1 MADSLKNEWK
11 ETGKGLGK
19 AFQSLG
25 KSIAR
30 SAIHGVSKAAEWANE
45 GVDTQQAPV
54 DENNVIDAEVVRSED
69 EK

>member
-25 KSIAR
+25 KSIAK
-30 SAIHGVSKAAEWANE
+30 SAIRGVNKATEWVNE
-45 GVDTQQAPV
+45 ESAHVSSD
-54 DENNVIDAEVVRSED
+54 DVIDAEVVKPED
-69 EK
+69 KQ

>member
-25 KSIAR
+25 KSIAK
-30 SAIHGVSKAAEWANE
+30 SAIRGVNKAAEWANE
-45 GVDTQQAPV
+45 ESERVNV
-54 DENNVIDAEVVRSED
+54 DESNVVDAEVVKPD
-69 EK
+69 ENK